1 MSSELENQIKDDLF
15 RDKVI
20 KFFSQYKKY
29 LITLLILLITIPS
42 FYHAFKAYERNKSEK
57 ILEDYSKAIM
67 MLSNENLD
75 EADKIFTK
83 LLNEKNESIMISS
96 LNKIIEINLKKKNPK
111 KNIILIDDI
120 LNSKKLSALN
130 TELLKIKKAL
140 LIFDKAD
147 EKTMLDLLNKNEKQ
161 SKFYSLSMQI
171 LVDFYISKNE
181 LSKANEIRKLVNEKY
196 SLCQIEQTIELQAQY
211 WKNTPGAK

>member
-67 MLSNENLD
+67 MLGNENLD

-83 LLNEKNESIMISS
+83 LLNEKNEAILISS

-130 TELLKIKKAL
+130 TDLLKIKKAL

-147 EKTMLDLLNKNEKQ
+147 EKTMLSLLNKNEKQ

-181 LSKANEIRKLVNEKY
+181 LSKANEIQKLVNEK
-196 SLCQIEQTIELQAQY
+196 
-211 WKNTPGAK
+211 

>member
-42 FYHAFKAYERNKSEK
+42 FYHAFKTYERNKSEK

-67 MLSNENLD
+67 MLGNENLD
-75 EADKIFTK
+75 VADKIFTK
-83 LLNEKNESIMISS
+83 LLNEKNEAILISS

-111 KNIILIDDI
+111 KNIIIIDDI

-147 EKTMLDLLNKNEKQ
+147 EKTMLGLLNKNEKQ

-181 LSKANEIRKLVNEKY
+181 LSKANEIQKLVNEK
-196 SLCQIEQTIELQAQY
+196 
-211 WKNTPGAK
+211 

>member
-15 RDKVI
+15 RDKII

-29 LITLLILLITIPS
+29 LVTLLILIITIPS
-42 FYHAFKAYERNKSEK
+42 LYHAFKAYERNKSEK

-67 MLSNENLD
+67 MLGNENLD

-83 LLNEKNESIMISS
+83 LLNEKNEAILISS

-147 EKTMLDLLNKNEKQ
+147 EKTMLDLLNKNDKQ

-181 LSKANEIRKLVNEKY
+181 LSKANEIQKLVNEK
-196 SLCQIEQTIELQAQY
+196 
-211 WKNTPGAK
+211 

>member
-83 LLNEKNESIMISS
+83 LLNEKNEAILISS

-147 EKTMLDLLNKNEKQ
+147 EKTMLGLLNKNEKQ

-181 LSKANEIRKLVNEKY
+181 VLKANEIQKLVNEK
-196 SLCQIEQTIELQAQY
+196 
-211 WKNTPGAK
+211 

>member
-1 MSSELENQIKDDLF
+1 MSTELENQIKDDLF

-57 ILEDYSKAIM
+57 LLEDYSKAIM

-83 LLNEKNESIMISS
+83 LLNEKNEAILISS

-147 EKTMLDLLNKNEKQ
+147 EKTMLDLLNKNDKQ

-181 LSKANEIRKLVNEKY
+181 LSKANEIQKLVNEK
-196 SLCQIEQTIELQAQY
+196 
-211 WKNTPGAK
+211 

>member
-83 LLNEKNESIMISS
+83 LLNEKNEAIMISS

-147 EKTMLDLLNKNEKQ
+147 EKTMLGLLNKNEKQ

-181 LSKANEIRKLVNEKY
+181 LSKANEIQKLVNEK
-196 SLCQIEQTIELQAQY
+196 
-211 WKNTPGAK
+211 

>member
-83 LLNEKNESIMISS
+83 LLNEKNEAIMISS

-147 EKTMLDLLNKNEKQ
+147 EKTMLDLLNKNDKQ

-181 LSKANEIRKLVNEKY
+181 LSKANEIQKLVNEK
-196 SLCQIEQTIELQAQY
+196 
-211 WKNTPGAK
+211 

>member
-29 LITLLILLITIPS
+29 LITLLVLLITIPS

-57 ILEDYSKAIM
+57 LLEDYSKAIM

-83 LLNEKNESIMISS
+83 LLNEKNEAILISS

-181 LSKANEIRKLVNEKY
+181 LSKANEIRKLVNEK
-196 SLCQIEQTIELQAQY
+196 
-211 WKNTPGAK
+211 

>member
-57 ILEDYSKAIM
+57 LLEDYSKAIM

-83 LLNEKNESIMISS
+83 LLNEKNEAIMISS

-120 LNSKKLSALN
+120 LNSKKLSTLN

-181 LSKANEIRKLVNEKY
+181 LSKANEIQKLVNEK
-196 SLCQIEQTIELQAQY
+196 
-211 WKNTPGAK
+211 

>member
-83 LLNEKNESIMISS
+83 LLNEKNEAIMISS

-181 LSKANEIRKLVNEKY
+181 VSKANEIQKLVNEK
-196 SLCQIEQTIELQAQY
+196 
-211 WKNTPGAK
+211 

>member
-29 LITLLILLITIPS
+29 LVTLLILLITIPS

-83 LLNEKNESIMISS
+83 LLNEKNEAILISS

-147 EKTMLDLLNKNEKQ
+147 EKTMLGLLNKNEKQ

-181 LSKANEIRKLVNEKY
+181 LSKANEIRKLVNEK
-196 SLCQIEQTIELQAQY
+196 
-211 WKNTPGAK
+211 

>member
-83 LLNEKNESIMISS
+83 LLNEKNEAILISS

-147 EKTMLDLLNKNEKQ
+147 EKTMLGLLNKNEKQ

-181 LSKANEIRKLVNEKY
+181 LSKANEIQKLVNEK
-196 SLCQIEQTIELQAQY
+196 
-211 WKNTPGAK
+211 

>member
-83 LLNEKNESIMISS
+83 LLNEKNEAIIISS

-111 KNIILIDDI
+111 KNIIIIDDI

-181 LSKANEIRKLVNEKY
+181 LSKANEIQKLVNEK
-196 SLCQIEQTIELQAQY
+196 
-211 WKNTPGAK
+211 

>member
-83 LLNEKNESIMISS
+83 LLNEKNEAILISS

-120 LNSKKLSALN
+120 LNSKKLSTLN

-181 LSKANEIRKLVNEKY
+181 LSKANEIQKLVNEK
-196 SLCQIEQTIELQAQY
+196 
-211 WKNTPGAK
+211 

>member
-83 LLNEKNESIMISS
+83 LLNEKNEAILISS

-111 KNIILIDDI
+111 KNIIIIDDI

-181 LSKANEIRKLVNEKY
+181 VSKANEIQKLVNEK
-196 SLCQIEQTIELQAQY
+196 
-211 WKNTPGAK
+211 

>member
-83 LLNEKNESIMISS
+83 LLNEKNEAIMISS

-147 EKTMLDLLNKNEKQ
+147 EKTMLGLLNKNEKQ

-181 LSKANEIRKLVNEKY
+181 LSKANEIRKLVNEK
-196 SLCQIEQTIELQAQY
+196 
-211 WKNTPGAK
+211 

>member
-29 LITLLILLITIPS
+29 LVTLLILLITIPS

-83 LLNEKNESIMISS
+83 LLNEKNEAILISS

-147 EKTMLDLLNKNEKQ
+147 EKTMLDLLNKNDKQ

-181 LSKANEIRKLVNEKY
+181 LLKANEIRKLVNEK
-196 SLCQIEQTIELQAQY
+196 
-211 WKNTPGAK
+211 

>member
-29 LITLLILLITIPS
+29 LITILILLITIPS

-83 LLNEKNESIMISS
+83 LLNEKNEAILISS

-147 EKTMLDLLNKNEKQ
+147 EKTMLDLLNKNDKQ

-181 LSKANEIRKLVNEKY
+181 LSKANEIQKLVNEK
-196 SLCQIEQTIELQAQY
+196 
-211 WKNTPGAK
+211 

>member
-83 LLNEKNESIMISS
+83 LLNEKNEAIMISS

-111 KNIILIDDI
+111 KNIIIIDDI

-130 TELLKIKKAL
+130 TELLKIKKAI

-181 LSKANEIRKLVNEKY
+181 LSKANEIQKLVNEK
-196 SLCQIEQTIELQAQY
+196 
-211 WKNTPGAK
+211 

>member
-67 MLSNENLD
+67 MLGNENLD

-83 LLNEKNESIMISS
+83 LLNEKNEAIMISS

-181 LSKANEIRKLVNEKY
+181 LSKANEIQKLVNEK
-196 SLCQIEQTIELQAQY
+196 
-211 WKNTPGAK
+211 

>member
-29 LITLLILLITIPS
+29 LVTLLILLITIPS

-83 LLNEKNESIMISS
+83 LLNEKNEAILISS

-147 EKTMLDLLNKNEKQ
+147 EKTMLGLLNKNEKQ

-181 LSKANEIRKLVNEKY
+181 LSKANEIQKLVNEK
-196 SLCQIEQTIELQAQY
+196 
-211 WKNTPGAK
+211 

>member
-67 MLSNENLD
+67 MLGNENLD

-83 LLNEKNESIMISS
+83 LLNEKNEAIMISS

-111 KNIILIDDI
+111 KNIIIIDDI

-181 LSKANEIRKLVNEKY
+181 LSKANEIQKLVNEK
-196 SLCQIEQTIELQAQY
+196 
-211 WKNTPGAK
+211 

>member
-83 LLNEKNESIMISS
+83 LLNEKNEAIMISS

-181 LSKANEIRKLVNEKY
+181 LSKANEIRKLVNEK
-196 SLCQIEQTIELQAQY
+196 
-211 WKNTPGAK
+211 

>member
-75 EADKIFTK
+75 KADEIFTK
-83 LLNEKNESIMISS
+83 LLNEKNEAIMISS

-181 LSKANEIRKLVNEKY
+181 VSKANEIQKLVNEK
-196 SLCQIEQTIELQAQY
+196 
-211 WKNTPGAK
+211 

>member
-67 MLSNENLD
+67 MLGNENLD

-83 LLNEKNESIMISS
+83 LLNEKNEAIMISS

-181 LSKANEIRKLVNEKY
+181 LLKANEIQKLVN
-196 SLCQIEQTIELQAQY
+196 
-211 WKNTPGAK
+211 AK

>member
-75 EADKIFTK
+75 KADEIFTK
-83 LLNEKNESIMISS
+83 LLNEKNEAIMISS

-111 KNIILIDDI
+111 KNIIIIDDI

-181 LSKANEIRKLVNEKY
+181 VSKANEIQKLVNEK
-196 SLCQIEQTIELQAQY
+196 
-211 WKNTPGAK
+211 

>member
-15 RDKVI
+15 RDKII

-29 LITLLILLITIPS
+29 LVTLLILIITIPS
-42 FYHAFKAYERNKSEK
+42 LYHAFKAYERNKSEK
-57 ILEDYSKAIM
+57 ILEDYSQAIM
-67 MLSNENLD
+67 QLSNENLD

-83 LLNEKNESIMISS
+83 LLNEKNEAIMISS

-111 KNIILIDDI
+111 KNIILIDGI

-140 LIFDKAD
+140 LIFDEAD

-181 LSKANEIRKLVNEKY
+181 LSKANEIQKLVNEK
-196 SLCQIEQTIELQAQY
+196 
-211 WKNTPGAK
+211 